1 MYALLKNAHV
11 GLAMLSIGGF
21 MLRACWMAR
30 GSDMLHR
37 RSVRILPHVI
47 DTAFLVSGVALVLL
61 LQLHVMQS
69 PWLLAKLSALVAYV
83 VFGSIALKRGRTM
96 RIRKIA
102 LVLAVLTFAYIVG
115 TAISKSPSSWLA
127 L

>member
-1 MYALLKNAHV
+1 MVLLGDLVDRGADSAGVIALA
-11 GLAMLSIGGF
+11 
-21 MLRACWMAR
+21 RAWQ
-30 GSDMLHR
+30 SR